1 MSAAPKKVFILENDE
16 YVEITN
22 EEHCQRKEHDR
33 QYSKKYFIFVND
45 YLMEVTYENYKSYH
59 KFNEHK
65 KYVTKRDKKK
75 GVILVPEMPGFF
87 KLKTAVNLSDGID
100 QREIQECIK
109 KVFEVLAL
117 LDKKDQEI
125 IRAIYFEGL
134 SEHKLAKRLGIS
146 QPAVHKKKVRIL
158 KKMKSLIELIY
169 E

>member
-33 QYSKKYFIFVND
+33 QYSK
-45 YLMEVTYENYKSYH
+45 YKSYH

-109 KVFEVLAL
+109 KVLEVLDL